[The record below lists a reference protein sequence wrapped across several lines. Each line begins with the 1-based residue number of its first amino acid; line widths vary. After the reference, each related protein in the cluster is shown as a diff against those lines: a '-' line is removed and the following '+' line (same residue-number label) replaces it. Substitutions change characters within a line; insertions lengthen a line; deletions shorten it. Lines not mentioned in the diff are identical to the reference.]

1 MRQIVFLAWRNLFR
15 NTRRTAASLVTVAFG
30 ATGLL
35 IFQGFNEGMMNQYRE
50 NTIRVRWGHGQ
61 VFPKGYF
68 EKVYEEPWKVWI
80 EDREGVEQA
89 LKKIPEVKNV
99 FPRVGFFSFVIKGG
113 INLAARGEGVLP
125 ERENEFF
132 SQMNFE
138 NGRDLQS
145 ADEIVIGKGLAQ
157 SLDAK
162 IGDRLTLLGQ
172 TIHGQMNGADLVVA
186 GIFHTGKKDFDD
198 GFFRV
203 HLDAAQMLLDTT
215 RIEHFALQTGGV
227 EDWPKVDQAIR
238 AELPNL
244 DAKPF
249 DELDAVYYKNAVLFL
264 ETQFNFIRSIM
275 LIIVALGIFN
285 TIAVGLLERAGEV
298 GALRA
303 NGESRGRLFSI
314 YLCESFFLGLIGGAI
329 GVTAAVLI
337 DKTLLAQ
344 GIPMPPGPGIT
355 RQYYILL
362 EIQPSH
368 FIQSLG
374 LPAITTVLA
383 SLWPIWRLA
392 RKPIPE
398 LLSGK

>member
-1 MRQIVFLAWRNLFR
+1 MRAILYLAWRNLFR

-35 IFQGFNEGMMNQYRE
+35 IFQGFNEGLMNQYRE
-50 NTIRVRWGHGQ
+50 NTIRVRFGHGQ

-68 EKVYEEPWKVWI
+68 EQVFEQPWKQWI
-80 EDREGVEQA
+80 EDRAGVEA
-89 LKKIPEVKNV
+89 GLSSIPQVKGV
-99 FPRVGFFSFVIKGG
+99 YPRIGFFSFVIKGG

-132 SQMNFE
+132 SRMNFE
-138 NGRDLQS
+138 AGRDLRD
-145 ADEIVIGKGLAQ
+145 AGEIVIGKGLAH
-157 SLDAK
+157 SLDVK
-162 IGDRLTLLGQ
+162 VGDTITLLGQ
-172 TIHGQMNGADLVVA
+172 TIHGQMNGADLIVA

-203 HLDAAQMLLDTT
+203 HLDAAQRLLDTT

-227 EDWPKVDQAIR
+227 EDWPVVSQAIT
-238 AELPNL
+238 EKLPQL
-244 DAKPF
+244 EAKPF
-249 DELDAVYYKNAVLFL
+249 EDLDAVYYKNSVQFL
-264 ETQFNFIRSIM
+264 NTQFSFIRSIM

-303 NGESRGRLFSI
+303 NGESRSRLFSI

-329 GVTAAVLI
+329 GIGAAVIL
-337 DKTLLAQ
+337 DKTLLAG

-355 RQYYILL
+355 RQYFILL

-368 FIQSLG
+368 FVQSLS
-374 LPAITTVLA
+374 LPALTTVLA
-383 SLWPIWRLA
+383 SLWPIWNLT
-392 RKPIPE
+392 RKAIPA
-398 LLSGK
+398 LLRAN

>member
-1 MRQIVFLAWRNLFR
+1 MRQIWFLAWRNLFR
-15 NTRRTAASLVTVAFG
+15 NPRRTLASLVTVAFG

-35 IFQGFNEGMMNQYRE
+35 IFQGFNAGMMNQYRE
-50 NTIRVRWGHGQ
+50 NTIRVRFGHGQ

-68 EKVYEEPWKVWI
+68 EKVFEEPWKVWI
-80 EDREGVEQA
+80 EDRDGVESA
-89 LKKIPEVKNV
+89 LKSIPGIKNV

-113 INLAARGEGVLP
+113 VNLAARGEGVLP
-125 ERENEFF
+125 DRENEFF
-132 SQMNFE
+132 SRMNFE
-138 NGRDLQS
+138 EGRDLREPG
-145 ADEIVIGKGLAQ
+145 EIVVGLGLAR

-162 IGDRLTLLGQ
+162 VGDRITLLGQ
-172 TIHGQMNGADLVVA
+172 TVNGQMNGADLVVA

-198 GFFRV
+198 GFFRI
-203 HLDAAQMLLDTT
+203 HLDAAHALLDTS

-227 EDWPKVDQAIR
+227 GDWPKVAAAIG
-238 AELPNL
+238 EKLPGL

-249 DELDAVYYKNAVLFL
+249 EDLDAVYYKNAVRFL
-264 ETQFNFIRSIM
+264 ETQFNFIRTIM
-275 LIIVALGIFN
+275 LVIVALGIFN

-303 NGESRGRLFSI
+303 NGESRGRLFAIFLS
-314 YLCESFFLGLIGGAI
+314 ESFLLGLVGGAVGI
-329 GVTAAVLI
+329 AAAVLL
-337 DKTLLAQ
+337 DGTLLAR

-355 RQYYILL
+355 RQYHILL

-374 LPAITTVLA
+374 LPAATTVLA

-398 LLSGK
+398 LLRSN